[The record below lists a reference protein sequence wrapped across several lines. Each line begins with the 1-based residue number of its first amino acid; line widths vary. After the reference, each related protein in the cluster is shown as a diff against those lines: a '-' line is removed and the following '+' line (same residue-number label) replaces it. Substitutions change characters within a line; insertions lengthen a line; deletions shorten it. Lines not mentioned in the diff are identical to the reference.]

1 MQILKNFFLLFVAI
15 TLSISAYAQE
25 RTIQGSITDETGGPL
40 PGVNVSIQGTTIGTI
55 TDFDGK
61 FRLKITTDDTIL
73 SFSSIG
79 YKTVELPVGAQ
90 TEINLQMEVDLEELE
105 EVVVIGYGTAK
116 KSDVTGSVST
126 VKQEEL
132 TVIAT
137 EDVNKA
143 LQGRVPGVQ
152 VTNSGNPASG
162 SKVRVRGIGTI
173 NNSEPLYVVDGFPM
187 QDISHIAPQDVE
199 SMEVLKDASA
209 TAVYGSRGAN
219 GVILIT
225 TKRGKANSKYTYT
238 FNAQAGVKE
247 ASNVIE
253 MANASEYAQLGLEAN
268 RFAEGTD
275 EFEQLSYVANGNYQ
289 GTDWQ
294 DELLRQG
301 SFQNYNFGI
310 NGGSEK
316 NQFNFSTSYVKDE
329 GILKGTDLEKFFVKF
344 NNNHKLT
351 RWLDF
356 GQNIAYTHA
365 NYSLTNLNDIYSS
378 PLTQALWVDPI
389 TPVYNPDGSYAR
401 ANWSYN
407 NNPARM
413 AEQEQYKRSFDNR
426 IVGNFSLNA
435 KATKE
440 LSFTSNFGVDYRNQ
454 SQKMYLPEYYV
465 SNEEQ
470 RMISQLD
477 EHRNIRFDW
486 VWSNYANYTKTF
498 GKHTVGGMV
507 GMEMQYFSYNNMM
520 ATGYDVPFNENMRYL
535 GSAKGSD
542 FFSTSNQGANALQ
555 SYFARANYSFDNK
568 YLLTA
573 TFRADGS
580 SKFADGNRWGF
591 FPSFS
596 AGWNIKEED
605 FIKESDIVSQL
616 KLRAGWGEVGNQSS
630 AGNNDYL
637 STVTNNLRYV
647 VNGQVIEG
655 RIPTTL
661 SNPDLRWESSEMT
674 NVGVD
679 MGLFNDQLTF
689 SAEYFIKN
697 TKDMV
702 VPQPVPDYVGANSP
716 NVNVGTMQNKGFEF
730 AINYRNVEHEVKWNI
745 GANIAVIQNQVTNLG
760 ETGHIDGGYIDKL
773 GFTTRTE
780 EGQEIAY
787 FYGYQT
793 DGIFRSQEE
802 LDAHVDGE
810 GNPLQP
816 NAGIGDVKFVD
827 ANGDGV
833 IDDDDKMN
841 LGSAIPTFTGS
852 FNIGME
858 YKGFDLNLFFTGS
871 YGNEVANIQK
881 FWIEDSNVQKNQ
893 TKNYYDNRF
902 HPVNN
907 PDGTMPRVVSG
918 DPNNNRRFSDR
929 YVEDASYLRLQNVQ
943 LGYSFSDNVCKKM
956 HMQRFRVYASVD
968 NLFTLTNYSGYDPE
982 VPDHYGDPLAQ
993 GIDIGNY
1000 PKSRTF
1006 SVGLNV
1012 TF

>member
-1 MQILKNFFLLFVAI
+1 MQILKNFFLLFIAI
-15 TLSISAYAQE
+15 TFSISAHAQD
-25 RTIQGSITDETGGPL
+25 RTIQGSITDETDSPL
-40 PGVNVSIQGTTIGTI
+40 PGVNVTIQGTAIGTI
-55 TDFDGK
+55 TDFDGQFK
-61 FRLKITTDDTIL
+61 LSIKSDDTVL
-73 SFSSIG
+73 LFSSIG
-79 YKTVELPVGAQ
+79 YKKQTITVGSQ
-90 TEINLQMEVDLEELE
+90 SEINVKMEVDLEELD

-126 VKQEEL
+126 VKTDEL

-173 NNSEPLYVVDGFPM
+173 NNSDPLYVVDGFPM
-187 QDISHIAPQDVE
+187 QDISHIAPQDIE

-219 GVILIT
+219 GVILIA
-225 TKRGKANSKYTYT
+225 TKKGKVQDKITYT
-238 FNAQAGVKE
+238 FNAQTGIKQ
-247 ASNVIE
+247 ASNRIE

-268 RFAEGTD
+268 RFAEGSD
-275 EFEQLSYVANGNYQ
+275 EFEQLTYVANGNYK

-344 NNNHKLT
+344 NNTHKFND
-351 RWLDF
+351 WLNF

-378 PLTQALWVDPI
+378 PLTQSLWADPI
-389 TPVYNPDGSYAR
+389 TPVHNPDGSFAR
-401 ANWSYN
+401 PTWAYN
-407 NNPARM
+407 SNPARM
-413 AEQEQYKRSFDNR
+413 AEHEQYKRSWDNR

-435 KATKE
+435 KATKD
-440 LSFTSNFGVDYRNQ
+440 LTLTSNFGVDYRNQ
-454 SQKMYLPEYYV
+454 QQKLYLPEFFV

-470 RMISQLD
+470 RMTSQLD
-477 EHRNIRFDW
+477 ENRNNKFDW
-486 VWSNYANYTKTF
+486 VWSNYANYSKTF
-498 GKHTVGGMV
+498 GDHSIGGMI
-507 GMEMQYFSYNNMM
+507 GMEMQAFSYNNIT

-535 GSAKGSD
+535 GAAKGSD
-542 FFSTSNQGANALQ
+542 YFATSSQGANSLM
-555 SYFARANYSFDNK
+555 SYFARANYSYQNK

-596 AGWNIKEED
+596 AGWNIKEEN
-605 FIKESDIVSQL
+605 FLQTSDAVTQL

-647 VNGQVIEG
+647 IDGQVVEG
-655 RIPTTL
+655 RTPTTL
-661 SNPDLRWESSEMT
+661 SNPDLRWESAQMA
-674 NVGVD
+674 NVGID
-679 MGLFNDQLTF
+679 AGFFNDQLTI
-689 SAEYFIKN
+689 SAEYFIKD

-745 GANIAVIQNQVTNLG
+745 GANIAVIDNKITNLG
-760 ETGHIDGGYIDKL
+760 ETGFIDGGYIDKL
-773 GFTTRTE
+773 GYTTRTE

-787 FYGYQT
+787 FYGFKT

-802 LDAHVDGE
+802 LDAHVDAE

-816 NAGIGDVKFVD
+816 NAGVGDVRFVD
-827 ANGDGV
+827 MNGDGV
-833 IDDDDKMN
+833 IDDDDKTN

-852 FNIGME
+852 FNIGLE
-858 YKGFDLNLFFTGS
+858 YKGFDMNLFFTGS
-871 YGNEVANIQK
+871 YGNEAANIQK
-881 FWIEDSNVQKNQ
+881 FWIEDSNAQKNQ

-902 HPVNN
+902 HPENN
-907 PDGTMPRVVSG
+907 PNGTMPRVVSG

-943 LGYSFSDNVCKKM
+943 LGYSFSNNLCEKL
-956 HMQRFRVYASVD
+956 HLQRFRIYASVD

-1000 PKSRTF
+1000 PQSTTY
-1006 SVGLNV
+1006 SLGLNV

>member
-1 MQILKNFFLLFVAI
+1 MQSLKNFFLLFIAI
-15 TLSISAYAQE
+15 TFSMSAYAQE
-25 RTIQGSITDETGGPL
+25 RTIQGSITDETDSPL
-40 PGVNVSIQGTTIGTI
+40 PGVNVTIQGTAIGTI
-55 TDFDGK
+55 TDFDGQYK
-61 FRLKITTDDTIL
+61 LNIKSDDTVLLI
-73 SFSSIG
+73 SSIG
-79 YKTVELPVGAQ
+79 YKKQTITVGSKS
-90 TEINLQMEVDLEELE
+90 EINVKMDVDLEELD

-126 VKQEEL
+126 VKTDEL

-173 NNSEPLYVVDGFPM
+173 NNSDPLYVVDGFPM
-187 QDISHIAPQDVE
+187 QDISHIAPQDIA

-219 GVILIT
+219 GVILIA
-225 TKRGKANSKYTYT
+225 TKSGKVQDKVTYT
-238 FNAQAGVKE
+238 FNAQTGVKQ
-247 ASNVIE
+247 ASNTIE

-268 RFAEGTD
+268 RFAEGSD
-275 EFEQLSYVANGNYQ
+275 EYEQLKYVANGNYN

-344 NNNHKLT
+344 NNTHKFNN
-351 RWLDF
+351 WLNF
-356 GQNIAYTHA
+356 GQNVAYTHA

-378 PLTQALWVDPI
+378 PLTQALWTDPI
-389 TPVYNPDGSYAR
+389 TPVYNADGTYAR
-401 ANWSYN
+401 AGWSYN

-413 AEQEQYKRSFDNR
+413 AEQEQYKRSWDNR

-435 KATKE
+435 KVNQNLT
-440 LSFTSNFGVDYRNQ
+440 LTSNFGVDYRNQ
-454 SQKMYLPEYYV
+454 QQKVYLPEYFV

-470 RMISQLD
+470 RKTSQLD
-477 EHRNIRFDW
+477 EHRNNKFDW
-486 VWSNYANYTKTF
+486 VWSNYANYTKSF
-498 GKHTVGGMV
+498 GDHNVGAMV
-507 GMEMQYFSYNNMM
+507 GMEMQAFSYNNIM

-535 GSAKGSD
+535 GAAKGAD
-542 FFSTSNQGANALQ
+542 YFTTSSQGVNALQ
-555 SYFARANYSFDNK
+555 SYFARANYSYANK

-596 AGWNIKEED
+596 AGWNIKEEG
-605 FIKESDIVSQL
+605 FLQTSDAVTQL

-647 VNGQVIEG
+647 VDGNVVEG
-655 RIPTTL
+655 RIPTTM
-661 SNPDLRWESSEMT
+661 SNPDLRWETAQMT
-674 NVGVD
+674 NVGID
-679 MGLFNDQLTF
+679 AGFFNDQITI
-689 SAEYFIKN
+689 SAEYFIKD

-716 NVNVGTMQNKGFEF
+716 NVNVGSMQNKGVEF
-730 AINYRNVEHEVKWNI
+730 AINYRNVEHAVKWNV
-745 GANIAVIQNQVTNLG
+745 GANIAMIDNKVTDLG

-773 GFTTRTE
+773 GYITRTE

-793 DGIFRSQEE
+793 DGIFKSQEE
-802 LDAHVDGE
+802 LDAHVDAE

-816 NAGIGDVKFVD
+816 NAGVGDVKFVD
-827 ANGDGV
+827 INGDGV
-833 IDDDDKMN
+833 IDDEDKAN
-841 LGSAIPTFTGS
+841 LGSAIPSFTGS
-852 FNIGME
+852 FNIGLE
-858 YKGFDLNLFFTGS
+858 YKGFDMNIFFTGS

-902 HPVNN
+902 HPDNN
-907 PDGTMPRVVSG
+907 PQGTLPRVVSG

-929 YVEDASYLRLQNVQ
+929 YVEDASYLRLQNIQ
-943 LGYSFSDNVCKKM
+943 LGYSFNEGVCKTLNM
-956 HMQRFRVYASVD
+956 ERFRIYASVD

-993 GIDIGNY
+993 GVDIGNY
-1000 PKSRTF
+1000 PQSTTY
-1006 SVGLNV
+1006 SLGLNV